1 MYFVFPGGGQ
11 GENHGHNYL
20 GELDDYLLESYSSG
34 ALTITIH
41 PRRLS
46 SCQLAERY
54 YQKEVYEIPFDI
66 TIENQFR
73 NFQFKLTPPNFL
85 PTNLMI
91 TILMTMMMV
100 IMVMVMV
107 AVVVVVVVVVMV
119 MVMVMVMMMMM
130 MMMMIRT
137 Y

>member
-46 SCQLAERY
+46 ASLEGTYQLA
-54 YQKEVYEIPFDI
+54 KKKMVYEIPFDI
-66 TIENQFR
+66 PIENKFR

-100 IMVMVMV
+100 I
-107 AVVVVVVVVVMV
+107 
-119 MVMVMVMMMMM
+119 
-130 MMMMIRT
+130 IGT